1 MAKLSEFLRTED
13 NAIGSGLTVYAT
25 ATALPTSGPQV
36 GDQAFVTANNKIY
49 VWNGNGWFSVAT
61 VNQSPTWDTEPD
73 NAYFLAADGS
83 ATTITVEAT
92 DPDGFAITYGYSTSG
107 LGNIATIS
115 QGGTDNRTFTVTP
128 STNRDHAGE
137 FTMTFTASD
146 GANILSKTGVSF
158 TLRFQVTQNSATR
171 LLLKA
176 NGTGDNSTFDDA
188 STSNHTI
195 TGNGDV
201 PQVSY
206 SPFREL
212 GYAVDFAGEW
222 TKIKNSTFTFGTGDY
237 TIEGWIYPHGTGGCD
252 VIDLRGSSFNQGVA
266 LTLKNTNK
274 IWPYYGGSQFTTGS
288 IEIKANEWSHIALVR
303 SSGTLKSY
311 VNGKEDFSV
320 SDTNN
325 RNGTDSLD
333 HGIGANYSGA
343 SKFDGEMY
351 DWRVTNT
358 AVYTDEFAVPDEP
371 LTAISGTLLHV
382 CKGPRVAD
390 YSSNA
395 YVLEPQSNGPKQVP
409 HSPYNRTASYSP
421 SVHGGSAT
429 FPGTSDEIK
438 TSDGSSNQV
447 VLGDSDFTVEFW
459 IYKNTAV
466 NTTWEALVSQNYGNT
481 GGWRCYKNDGTG
493 QLRWYAGSTDTL
505 TSSSSNPLIEK
516 GWRHCAIV
524 RSSGTLTIYIDGR
537 ASGNV
542 SSHTYNYTGGSNGEI
557 EIGKGTVGSTY
568 PTDSNF
574 TDVRI
579 VSGTAVYTGDF
590 TPPTGPLT
598 ATGGTYSSTTNVNT
612 SITAGHTKLLL
623 NMTQA
628 KIRDVSQ
635 IQAGVQLYGD
645 VVAASDQ
652 QHFSENTIEFPGTS
666 DYITVQDQ
674 PNFKA
679 GEPFVIEG
687 WHYLDARTN
696 SSPAI
701 FSNYNSHTTGS
712 LALFAGHGSSTTT
725 QYQLSQ
731 NGSFPAFNAGTVAYG
746 QWVHFAVQRNLDN
759 NIQVYID
766 GTQAGSDLASSMA
779 LGGVGDNFYIGTS
792 GDTIANA
799 SIDGKLHDF
808 KVSENITKFPYYLKP
823 TTLSTSNSTLVNPDE
838 SSPSFTASNV
848 TLLCCH
854 TGSAGSTTI
863 TDGSSNSTT
872 ITTNGN
878 AVVSN
883 FGPGKDMKSV
893 KFDGTG
899 DYLQCTLADTL
910 GTADYTLEYWVYHNT
925 LSGKQ
930 IHCGFNGFTPAF
942 YKPTSNVFA
951 VYDGSA
957 KNHITPVANRWYH
970 LAYVH
975 DDSEGKMRIYANG
988 ALVHDFS
995 TSRNINGTTFRI
1007 GDDGT
1012 SGWMNGY
1019 ISNLRIIKNTKL
1031 YSRTFTPTTSI
1042 LRG

>member
-25 ATALPTSGPQV
+25 ATAMPTSGPQV

-61 VNQSPTWDTEPD
+61 VNQTPTWDTEPD
-73 NAYFLAADGS
+73 SAYFLEADGS

-115 QGGTDNRTFTVTP
+115 QGGTDNRTFTITP

-176 NGTGDNSTFDDA
+176 SGTGDNSTFDDA

-201 PQVSY
+201 PQGSY

-222 TKIKNSTFTFGTGDY
+222 TKIKNATFTFGTGDY

-252 VIDLRGSSFNQGVA
+252 VIDLRGSSMNQGVA

-274 IWPYYGGSQFTTGS
+274 IWPYYGGSQFATGS

-325 RNGTDSLD
+325 RSGTDSLD

-343 SKFDGEMY
+343 SKFDGHLY

-358 AVYTDEFAVPDEP
+358 AVYTDEFPPPTEP
-371 LTAISGTLLHV
+371 LTAISGTMLHV
-382 CKGPRVAD
+382 CRGPRITD

-395 YVLEPQSNGPKQVP
+395 YVLEGQGGNN
-409 HSPYNRTASYSP
+409 SPSQIAFTPYDRTSSYST
-421 SVHGGSAT
+421 SNHGGSVY
-429 FPGTSDEIK
+429 FDGTSGNWL
-438 TSDGSSNQV
+438 SV
-447 VLGDSDFTVEFW
+447 ADSDD
-459 IYKNTAV
+459 
-466 NTTWEALVSQNYGNT
+466 L
-481 GGWRCYKNDGTG
+481 
-493 QLRWYAGSTDTL
+493 
-505 TSSSSNPLIEK
+505 
-516 GWRHCAIV
+516 
-524 RSSGTLTIYIDGR
+524 
-537 ASGNV
+537 NV
-542 SSHTYNYTGGSNGEI
+542 G
-557 EIGKGTVGSTY
+557 
-568 PTDSNF
+568 
-574 TDVRI
+574 
-579 VSGTAVYTGDF
+579 TGDF
-590 TPPTGPLT
+590 TLECWIKPESGGTGGYGGIFGAYAYTSDMVQLQISNTGVLRFVNAAGIAVAGSTNMWSKTGDWHHIAMCRSGSTLRGFVDGIQEISTTYSTAIDWGHNSNGAVVGITDRTTYPTNYIYKGWLTNLRLVKGTALYTSNFTPSTSPLT
-598 ATGGTYSSTTNVNT
+598 AVTN
-612 SITAGHTKLLL
+612 TKLLL
-623 NMTQA
+623 NMTDSKVYDASQSA
-628 KIRDVSQ
+628 KYVT
-635 IQAGVQLYGD
+635 LYGNTA
-645 VVAASDQ
+645 AASAQ
-652 QHFSENTIEFPGTS
+652 QHFSENTIEFPGSS

-674 PNFKA
+674 PEFKA

-766 GTQAGSDLASSMA
+766 GTQVGSDLASSMA

-808 KVSENITKFPYYLKP
+808 KISENITKFPYYLKP
-823 TTLSTSNSTLVNPDE
+823 TTLSTSNSSLINPDD

-883 FGPGKDMKSV
+883 FGPGEDMKSV

-930 IHCGFNGFTPAF
+930 IHCGFNGFAPAF

-957 KNHITPVANRWYH
+957 KNHITPEANRWYH

-975 DDSEGKMRIYANG
+975 DDSEGKMRVYANG
-988 ALVHDFS
+988 ALVHDFT
-995 TSRNINGTTFRI
+995 TSRNISGTTFRI

-1031 YSRTFTPTTSI
+1031 YNRTFTPTTVA